1 MASNYELIRKEN
13 IRKYGE
19 ATHHLAFLG
28 RLYSDRTHFVY
39 ELLQNAE
46 DAGAKRV
53 ALTLYGDRLEVLH
66 DGEKL
71 FDEADVRGICG
82 VGEGTKPEDLT
93 KIGKF
98 GIGFKSVYAYTD
110 APEIHCGKEHFG
122 IKHYVR
128 PYAIKPAEIPEPWTT
143 RFIFPFKSSSESD
156 LSAFKEISERL
167 KGLNVRTL
175 LFLRNIVEIAWQVY
189 GGESGLYF
197 RETESRRSSRVVGV
211 IGGVQSESG
220 LVGKHIDKVES
231 ESWLIFER
239 AIVDSD
245 EIAVKPVE
253 IAFLLDPKMA
263 EGGKIEIV
271 ATQDAP
277 LFVFFATEKDTDLGF
292 LVQGPYK
299 TTPARDNIPRDDPWN
314 ACLLG
319 ETAQFVIDV
328 LHSLKDMGLLTVS
341 VLETLPIREHDFP
354 SGSMFRPLYD
364 CVLKALRDESLL
376 PTLGGGFIRGRDAIL
391 GRGEDIR
398 NLLDPEQLLALFGND
413 IDEYGGEE
421 NKNLTWLSEKIT
433 LARTPDLQRYLIDCL
448 GIKEVTP
455 ESFARRVG
463 LCFLSEQSDSWL
475 IKLYKFLGRQ
485 RDLWKRA
492 AYKSSRFGFSRAD
505 GPIRHKEFVRLE
517 DGRQVK
523 AFREDETV
531 AVHLPYAHGEA
542 QQLPLPTIKS
552 ELVRDPEAQEFF
564 RTLGVKEP
572 GITEVVLELV
582 LPIYD
587 SDKVE
592 VSEQNH
598 RVYIDLIIMALQHVS
613 SERRQELISR
623 LKQCKFLV
631 SSNAATNEA
640 AYRLPQELH
649 VRSEELSLF
658 LEGNPDAWFLDRRY
672 NEEQI
677 EAFLELGL
685 SNDWR
690 VKRRPADRKKGHVT
704 VYQGHGHHERG
715 LDGFDPECN
724 VDHLEFA
731 LQSPTIERSLVIWK
745 KVAGQLQ
752 RQICG
757 RVEKATRQTY
767 ENSQTKVTFSVLG
780 KLLRSN
786 SWLPDVTGRFHR
798 PSELSLTDLPE
809 TFDRDEGLA
818 SQLGMRDSKQV
829 GLAGLE
835 ALAERSGFEVADL
848 DLLRELKEMPGQ
860 LEKLKEM
867 VERNRKK
874 PAFPERLTAD
884 PERRMER
891 AKLHAKGAPRKEY
904 GERLRSVRTSTTAGD
919 KDTYL
924 RENYTN
930 DDGQLV
936 CQICKEEM
944 PFRRR
949 DGEYYFES
957 VQLFDDLSGEHVATH
972 LALCPLCGAK
982 YKEFVKRDPKYTS
995 TIRKSISSSEHL
1007 IVDVDLGREAGSIQ
1021 FVEKHLLDVQG
1032 VLEVEIGAAGINES
1046 KTLEKVRRI
1055 RENAEYPSDQS

>member
-1 MASNYELIRKEN
+1 MASNYELICQEN
-13 IRKYGE
+13 IRKYGQ
-19 ATHHLAFLG
+19 ATHHLEFLG
-28 RLYSDRTHFVY
+28 GLYSDRTHFVY

-46 DAGAKRV
+46 DASASRV
-53 ALTLYGDRLEVLH
+53 AIELYNDRLEFLH
-66 DGEKL
+66 DGKL

-110 APEIHCGKEHFG
+110 TPEIHCGQEHFG

-128 PYAIKPAEIPEPWTT
+128 PYAIKPTGVPEPWTT
-143 RFIFPFKSSSESD
+143 RFVFPFKSSFDSD
-156 LSAFKEISERL
+156 ISPCKEISARL
-167 KGLNVRTL
+167 KSLNVRTL
-175 LFLRNIVEIAWQVY
+175 LFLRNIVEVVWHVD
-189 GGESGLYF
+189 GGESGLYLRQTENENGGSF
-197 RETESRRSSRVVGV
+197 RKVSV
-211 IGGVQSESG
+211 IGETKSESWLAG
-220 LVGKHIDKVES
+220 KLVENIES
-231 ESWLIFER
+231 ESWLVFER
-239 AIVDSD
+239 AIVNPDGC
-245 EIAVKPVE
+245 AVKPVE
-253 IAFLLDPKMA
+253 IAFLIDPESA
-263 EGGKIEIV
+263 EGNPVELMV
-271 ATQDAP
+271 APGSP

-299 TTPARDNIPRDDPWN
+299 TTPARDNIPRDDLWN
-314 ACLLG
+314 AYLLG

-341 VLETLPIREHDFP
+341 VLETLPLRERDFP
-354 SGSMFRPLYD
+354 PGSMFRPLYD
-364 CVLKALRDESLL
+364 RVLKALRDESLL
-376 PTLGGGFIRGRDAIL
+376 PALGGGFIRGRDAIL

-398 NLLDPEQLLALFGND
+398 NLLDSEQLLALFGDD
-413 IDEYGGEE
+413 IDEYGGER
-421 NKNLTWLSEKIT
+421 NQSLKWLSEKIT
-433 LARTPDLQRYLIDCL
+433 QERTPDLRLHLMSRL

-455 ESFARRVG
+455 ESFARHVG
-463 LCFLSEQSDSWL
+463 SRFLSEQSDSWL
-475 IKLYKFLGRQ
+475 IKLYKFMGR
-485 RDLWKRA
+485 RPALWKRA
-492 AYKSSRFGFSRAD
+492 ANKSSRYGFSRED

-523 AFREDETV
+523 AFSEDETV
-531 AVHLPYAHGEA
+531 AVYLPHAHE
-542 QQLPLPTIKS
+542 LPLLTIKS

-564 RTLGVKEP
+564 RMLGVQEP
-572 GITEVVLELV
+572 DITAAVLELV
-582 LPIYD
+582 LPRYE
-587 SDKVE
+587 SDEAE

-598 RVYIDLIIMALQHVS
+598 SEYIDLIIMALRDVS
-613 SERRQELISR
+613 SKRRQELISR
-623 LKQCKFLV
+623 LKQCRFLV
-631 SSNAATNEA
+631 GSNAATSEA
-640 AYRLPQELH
+640 AFRLPQELY

-658 LEGNPDAWFLDRRY
+658 LEGNPDAWFLDQRY
-672 NEEQI
+672 SEEQI
-677 EAFLELGL
+677 EAFLDSELGL

-690 VKRRPADRKKGHVT
+690 VEQRLADRKGHVT
-704 VYQGHGHHERG
+704 LHQYRGRHERG

-724 VDHLEFA
+724 VEHLEFA
-731 LQSPTIERSLVIWK
+731 LHSTTVERSRFIWK
-745 KVAGQLQ
+745 KVAEQL
-752 RQICG
+752 RLQIRG
-757 RVEKATRQTY
+757 RIEKATRQTY
-767 ENSQTKVTFSVLG
+767 EGRKIEVTISTLG
-780 KLLRSN
+780 KLLQSN
-786 SWLPDVTGRFHR
+786 SWLPDVAGEFHK
-798 PSELSLTDLPE
+798 PSELSLEDLPE
-809 TFDRDEGLA
+809 TFDRDEALA
-818 SQLGMRDSKQV
+818 SQLGMRGSKQV
-829 GLAGLE
+829 VLAELE
-835 ALAERSGFEVADL
+835 VLAERSGFDVADL

-860 LEKLKEM
+860 LEKVKEM

-874 PAFPERLTAD
+874 PSFPERPTAN
-884 PERRMER
+884 PKRRTER

-904 GERLRSVRTSTTAGD
+904 GERSRSVRTSTTAGD

-957 VQLFDDLSGEHVATH
+957 VQLFDDLSGEHVAAH

-1032 VLEVEIGAAGINES
+1032 VLEVEIGAAGI
-1046 KTLEKVRRI
+1046 
-1055 RENAEYPSDQS
+1055 